1 MPEPALAALLLPF
14 FSLAAAAQ
22 GASPPPY
29 LDDRSDAAALVRSL
43 YNAVNRK
50 EYARAWSYF
59 GDDKPAK
66 DLQSFVNGYAA
77 TEKVD
82 LATGSVA
89 AEGAAGS
96 MFYSLPVAIRATGTD
111 GSRHVFA
118 GCYTARLADPAI
130 QGDMFVPL
138 HLERGTLKPSSG
150 DLLDA
155 LPADCGGERL
165 PTPEDAGLAAA
176 QARFAADYSAVC
188 ATLAP
193 DADPDAAEP
202 TSFALPY
209 RPKDAGAADPEQMLR
224 LYRFP
229 CGMGADNSVEVYY
242 LRDAEGTLG
251 QLQFATPELD
261 FRYVGGDPEGAVKS
275 LTIVGYKAADQLVNS
290 DYSQA
295 TRTIVSADKW
305 RGLGDA
311 SSNGTWLFR
320 DGTFPL
326 VRYDVDASEDG
337 KIDPQT
343 VFDVDTPP

>member
-1 MPEPALAALLLPF
+1 MPKPALAALLLPF

-96 MFYSLPVAIRATGTD
+96 MFYSLPVAIRSTGTD

-320 DGTFPL
+320 DGTFTL